1 MLKRGLKRKFPTE
14 FSDPSV
20 QVLVYTAATYAP
32 VISPE
37 HSTFQDDYQRGLSD
51 FQTAARKR
59 ESMRLR
65 NTVVI
70 KDGQEGQNWE
80 ERALAEK
87 ITVEQKV
94 VDGSGKFLGACK
106 SVQERLEAAKTL
118 QLSKLRIDM
127 LKYELNKVRRGRGSP
142 PLGRQQGKPSYGGV
156 CLSDVRIPLVWRP
169 VSKVPI

>member
-1 MLKRGLKRKFPTE
+1 
-14 FSDPSV
+14 
-20 QVLVYTAATYAP
+20 
-32 VISPE
+32 
-37 HSTFQDDYQRGLSD
+37 
-51 FQTAARKR
+51 
-59 ESMRLR
+59 MRLR
-65 NTVVI
+65 NTVAI

-169 VSKVPI
+169 VSKVPNSGLIFSTVLVVSEYALCTYTTRSFVSIVF